1 MSDRKID
8 QATTHPTRT
17 TLRKIVRITGKQ
29 GEAAA
34 LRAALIELET
44 ATLREAGCVSFTFF
58 QALTND
64 DQFLLIEDF
73 VSEADLDLHMQQGHT
88 RAFFARNLVA
98 SIAPITKEWLS

>member
-8 QATTHPTRT
+8 QANARPART
-17 TLRKIVRITGKQ
+17 TLRKIVRIIGKQ

-34 LRAALIELET
+34 MRAALIELEI

-58 QALTND
+58 QALSSE

-73 VSEADLDLHMQQGHT
+73 VSEADLDLHMQQAHT

-98 SIAPITKEWLS
+98 SIAPITKDWLS

>member
-8 QATTHPTRT
+8 QANARPARA

-29 GEAAA
+29 GEAVE
-34 LRAALIELET
+34 LRAALAELET

-73 VSEADLDLHMQQGHT
+73 VSETDLDLHMQQAHT

-98 SIAPITKEWLS
+98 SIAPITKDWLS